1 MIRVRN
7 VVKEYRS
14 GKVTVPALRG
24 VDLDVEAGTFTAV
37 VGPSGC
43 GKSTLLYVLGGM
55 LRATSGSVVVDGLD
69 VTRAGEAAL
78 AAYRRASVGFVF
90 QKFNLLSALDV
101 RDNLRIA
108 CRLAGRLGG
117 ADARIDALLERVGLA
132 AKRAMKPGELSQGEQ
147 QRVAIAR
154 ALVKQPKLLLAD
166 EPTGNLDSASSRGV
180 MALFRS
186 IAAERGPTILMI
198 THNPECAAQADAI
211 VEMSDGQAIAARVV
225 ARRPA
230 AEGHGG

>member
-1 MIRVRN
+1 MIRVRD

-24 VDLDVEAGTFTAV
+24 VDLDVEPGTFTAV

-55 LRATSGSVVVDGLD
+55 LRATSGSVVVDGFD

-78 AAYRRASVGFVF
+78 TAYRRATVGFVF

-108 CRLAGRLGG
+108 CRIAGRLDGSS
-117 ADARIDALLERVGLA
+117 ARIDALLERVGLA
-132 AKRAMKPGELSQGEQ
+132 AKRDVRPAELSQGEQ

-154 ALVKQPKLLLAD
+154 ALVKQPRLLLAD
-166 EPTGNLDSASSRGV
+166 EPTGNLDSASSRAV

-186 IAAERGPTILMI
+186 IAGEHGPTVVMI

-211 VEMSDGQAIAARVV
+211 VEMRDGAAVAARDG
-225 ARRPA
+225 AR